1 MSDDGIGDR
10 GGGPPRLLAI
20 TVDRLSAWMLPAYG
34 ATWVAARGLDRLAAA
49 GVVFD
54 RVLAPSLD
62 PRATREAL
70 LPFLAG
76 SGFPASGQPVAI
88 AECNDPGAAAAAVRE
103 GGATVVAC
111 HVATLARAW
120 DAPVELRERY
130 RDEEDLPAMEGRE
143 VPDLAVDART
153 DPDLVNVVR
162 QAYAA
167 EITFLDRRLEDLLVA
182 ADESPHA
189 WTILIAGTSGMP
201 LGLHGQAGLER
212 VLPNCISPHGERV
225 HLPVIVRHASGRMAG
240 QRFPGLLAAEDIGA
254 AAAEWLGLGEAGP
267 RLDGRRV
274 AAFFESG
281 LAVPRDRLRIAGL
294 DAAAVATEQWHLVA
308 TWPGGR
314 EAGLH
319 VALFHKPDDF
329 FEVNDV
335 ADRCSEE
342 TERLLAA
349 CLE

>member
-1 MSDDGIGDR
+1 MSDDGIGGP
-10 GGGPPRLLAI
+10 GGAPPRLLAI
-20 TVDRLSAWMLPAYG
+20 TVDHLSAWMLPAYG
-34 ATWVAARGLDRLAAA
+34 ATWVAARGLDRLAAT

-76 SGFPASGQPVAI
+76 TGFRTAAESVTVAACDDPAS
-88 AECNDPGAAAAAVRE
+88 AAAAVRE
-103 GGATVVAC
+103 GRGTVVAC

-130 RDEEDLPAMEGRE
+130 RDEEDLPAMQGRE

-167 EITFLDRRLEDLLVA
+167 EITFLDHKLEELLVA
-182 ADESPHA
+182 VDESPHA
-189 WTILIAGTSGMP
+189 WTILVAGTSGMP

-212 VLPNCISPHGERV
+212 GRPACIAAHGERV
-225 HLPVIVRHASGRMAG
+225 HLPVIVRDARARMAG
-240 QRFPGLLAAEDIGA
+240 QRFPGLLCAEDVGA
-254 AAAEWLGLGEAGP
+254 AVVEWLGVGAVEP
-267 RLDGRRV
+267 RIDGRRI
-274 AAFFESG
+274 ASFFESG
-281 LAVPRDRLRIAGL
+281 RASPRDRVRVAGV
-294 DAAAVATEQWHLVA
+294 ASAAVATEQWHLVA

-314 EAGLH
+314 EAGPQ

-329 FEVNDV
+329 FEMNDV
-335 ADRCSEE
+335 ADRCPDEA
-342 TERLLAA
+342 ERLLAM
-349 CLE
+349 CLD